1 MAPIDH
7 LSRTESDALAK
18 RRKARNWVMLAVL
31 VGIAG
36 LFYAIAVVKLG
47 NGTLKLH

>member
-1 MAPIDH
+1 MDPTDH
-7 LSRTESDALAK
+7 LSRADSDALGK
-18 RRKARNWVMLAVL
+18 RRKARNWVMLVVL